1 MFYQNKFTANTQLK
15 ISPFF
20 ERTSKLNESQEWRRW
35 SGYLAA
41 TSYEL
46 THENEYF
53 AIRTKAALLD
63 ISPLKKYII
72 EGPDAQILLDRLVTR
87 NIAICKVSQVMYT
100 PWCDEHGKVIDD
112 GTVQRLSENKFRIT
126 SAEPNLEWI
135 ESNSSGMDVIIK
147 DDSYSTA
154 ALALQGPNSRSILNA
169 VSSKS
174 LDSLKFFWMMDTTF
188 ENIPVTISRTGYT
201 GDLGYEIWMDPN
213 DALSVWD
220 LLIDKGKTFGI
231 TPTGLHA
238 LDIARI
244 EAGLILLDVDYIST
258 RHALIESRKSSP
270 YELGLGWA
278 VKLKKKNFIGKAPL
292 HKELANGSSWSFVGI
307 EIEWSGF
314 EKHYRAVGLAP
325 GLPSTAWRTSTPLYN
340 NNEQVGYATS
350 GTWSPLLKRY
360 IALAHVKSKYAK
372 EGSELMFELKVEHF
386 RKLTKATVVKTPFF
400 NPERK
405 RSCPQYKNMMLL
417 LLAVVTMD

>member
-15 ISPFF
+15 LSPFF

-35 SGYLAA
+35 AGYLAA

-63 ISPLKKYII
+63 ISPLKKYIV
-72 EGPDAQILLDRLVTR
+72 EGPDAQNLLDRLVTR
-87 NIAICKVSQVMYT
+87 NIAICKVGQVMYT
-100 PWCDEHGKVIDD
+100 PWCDEEGKVIDD

-135 ESNSSGMDVIIK
+135 ESNSTGMDVMIK

-154 ALALQGPNSRSILNA
+154 ALALQGPNSRAILNA

-174 LDSLKFFWMMDTTF
+174 LDSLKFFWMIDTTF

-220 LLIDKGKTFGI
+220 LLMDKGKTFGI

-238 LDIARI
+238 LDIARV

-278 VKLKKKNFIGKAPL
+278 VKLKKKNFIGKARL
-292 HKELANGSSWSFVGI
+292 LEEFENSSEWSFVGI
-307 EIEWSGF
+307 EIEWTGF
-314 EKHYRAVGLAP
+314 EKHYRAAGLAP

-386 RKLTKATVVKTPFF
+386 RKLTKATVVKTPFYD
-400 NPERK
+400 PERK
-405 RSCPQYKNMMLL
+405 RSCPQ
-417 LLAVVTMD
+417 

>member
-15 ISPFF
+15 LSPFF

-35 SGYLAA
+35 AGYLAA

-63 ISPLKKYII
+63 ISPLKKYIV
-72 EGPDAQILLDRLVTR
+72 EGPDAQNLLDRLVTR
-87 NIAICKVSQVMYT
+87 NIAICKVGQVMYT
-100 PWCDEHGKVIDD
+100 PWCDEEGKVIDD

-135 ESNSSGMDVIIK
+135 ESNSNGMDVMIK

-154 ALALQGPNSRSILNA
+154 ALALQGPNSRAILNA

-174 LDSLKFFWMMDTTF
+174 LDSLKFFWMIDTTF

-220 LLIDKGKTFGI
+220 LLMNKGKTFGI

-238 LDIARI
+238 LDIARV

-270 YELGLGWA
+270 YELGLGWS
-278 VKLKKKNFIGKAPL
+278 VKLKKKNFIGKARL
-292 HKELANGSSWSFVGI
+292 VEEFENSSEWSFVGI
-307 EIEWSGF
+307 EIEWTGF
-314 EKHYRAVGLAP
+314 EKHYRAAGLAP

-386 RKLTKATVVKTPFF
+386 RKLTKATVVKTPFYD
-400 NPERK
+400 PERK
-405 RSCPQYKNMMLL
+405 RSCPQ
-417 LLAVVTMD
+417 

>member
-35 SGYLAA
+35 AGYLAA

-63 ISPLKKYII
+63 ISPLKKYIV
-72 EGPDAQILLDRLVTR
+72 EGPDAQNLLDRLVTR
-87 NIAICKVSQVMYT
+87 NIAICKVGQVMYT
-100 PWCDEHGKVIDD
+100 PWCDEEGKVIDD

-135 ESNSSGMDVIIK
+135 ESNSTGMDVMIK

-154 ALALQGPNSRSILNA
+154 ALALQGPNSRAILNA

-174 LDSLKFFWMMDTTF
+174 LDSLKFFWMMETTF

-220 LLIDKGKTFGI
+220 LLMNKGKTFGI

-238 LDIARI
+238 LDIARV

-270 YELGLGWA
+270 YELGLGWS
-278 VKLKKKNFIGKAPL
+278 VKLKKKNFIGKARL
-292 HKELANGSSWSFVGI
+292 LEEFENSSEWSFVGI
-307 EIEWSGF
+307 EIEWTGF
-314 EKHYRAVGLAP
+314 EKHYRAAGLAP

-386 RKLTKATVVKTPFF
+386 RKLTKATVVKTPFYD
-400 NPERK
+400 PERK
-405 RSCPQYKNMMLL
+405 RSCPQ
-417 LLAVVTMD
+417 